1 MRLFLNIIYFNI
13 IYLGIP
19 LNNYIETYNREMV
32 IIVKFIRGKQR
43 TFVIGIVLIAIIATT
58 TAFMCVMRKNIT
70 VFVDGEQID
79 LVTYQK
85 TFEDAL
91 RKADIEIALN
101 DKIDKD
107 LSSKVVNNDAITIN
121 HAVTIKVFVDNKE
134 LNISSSEKNIASML
148 NTEKIALSSNDTVY
162 PLIENKLSKGM
173 NVIITRV
180 KTETIQEKKPI
191 DFKTVIKDDKDK
203 LKSQSSVIQTGIRG
217 EKSITFNVTYENGK
231 EINRKVVKEMVV
243 KEPQHKI
250 IAQGTQSPITI
261 SRGSSSKT
269 LNAST
274 TSTSK
279 TINVKATAYCAVD
292 GNDAYTSSGR
302 KAVRNP
308 SGYST
313 IAVDP
318 NVIPLGTRLYVDG
331 YGYAI
336 AADKGCGVK
345 GKFIDVFFN
354 TSEEANNWGV
364 RYLSVKI
371 LD

>member
-1 MRLFLNIIYFNI
+1 MI
-13 IYLGIP
+13 
-19 LNNYIETYNREMV
+19 
-32 IIVKFIRGKQR
+32 IIVKFIKGKQKKIVMG
-43 TFVIGIVLIAIIATT
+43 FVLMAIIATT
-58 TAFMCVMRKNIT
+58 TAFMSITRKNIS
-70 VFVDGEQID
+70 VVVDGKQIK

-85 TFEDAL
+85 TVETAL
-91 RKADIEIALN
+91 KKANINIAVK

-107 LSSKVVNNDAITIN
+107 LNSKLVNNDVITIN
-121 HAVTIKVFVDNKE
+121 HAINLKVFVDNKE
-134 LNISSSEKNIASML
+134 LNIASAEKDIALML
-148 NTEKIALSSNDTVY
+148 NAEKIGLSPNDKVY

-180 KTETIQEKKPI
+180 KTETVQEKKPI
-191 DFKTVIKDDKDK
+191 DFKTVIKDDKDT
-203 LKSQSSVIQTGIRG
+203 LKSQSSVLQNGIRG
-217 EKSITFNVTYENGK
+217 EKNITLNVTYENGK
-231 EINRKVVKEMVV
+231 EVNREVIKEIVV

-250 IAQGTQSPITI
+250 IAQGTKPAISI
-261 SRGSSSKT
+261 SRGASAKT
-269 LNAST
+269 LNVRA

-292 GNDAYTSSGR
+292 GNDTYTSSGR

-318 NVIPLGTRLYVDG
+318 NVIPLGTRLYVEG
-331 YGYAI
+331 YGNAI
-336 AADKGCGVK
+336 AADKGSGVK

-354 TSEEANNWGV
+354 TLEEASNWGV
-364 RYLSVKI
+364 KYLKVTI